1 MRNALST
8 RLTIAIMALASIASA
23 ETYSV
28 HRLNPLIPGIA
39 AANAMNGKGQVA
51 GSLEGSIGFI
61 YSPGQPLIT
70 LPGLDPSKINS
81 RGDVIGN
88 TGTGTGFFR
97 SRTGAIVMLATEPKG
112 LNDLGQFI
120 HQDGTTCVL
129 RDESGIIRM
138 MPNFGGSDI
147 TNSGRVAGSLR
158 QLVGEFTYFRPRIW
172 EPSGSLT
179 VITEPFSTQSSTLKL
194 INEKGRVLGSEFG
207 VNPRSY
213 WNSGGASSNAGA
225 MHGLS
230 LNEDGVGLGGV
241 YQSGALP
248 ALLIRPGSALLVDPM
263 IDGDGYWHT
272 QIPICRTDDGRILTL
287 ANDPFAVPSWL
298 ILTPRNR
305 FPSK

>member
-1 MRNALST
+1 MHKA
-8 RLTIAIMALASIASA
+8 LTIPLIALASIASA

-28 HRLNPLIPGIA
+28 QRLEPLIPGLA
-39 AANAMNGKGQVA
+39 LPFSMNGKGQIA
-51 GSLEGSIGFI
+51 GSLEGSVGFI
-61 YSPGQPLIT
+61 YSPGLPLVTI
-70 LPGLDPSKINS
+70 PGLQPSKINS

-88 TGTGTGFFR
+88 TGTGSGFFR

-120 HQDGTTCVL
+120 YNEPSPLQCVL

-138 MPNFGGSDI
+138 MPNFGGSDL
-147 TNSGRVAGSLR
+147 TNSGRVAGSIR
-158 QLVGEFTYFRPRIW
+158 QVVGEFTYSRPRIW
-172 EPSGSLT
+172 EPNGTLK
-179 VITEPFSTQSSTLKL
+179 VITEPFSTQSSTLYL
-194 INEKGRVLGSEFG
+194 INEKGRVFGSEYG

-230 LNEDGVGLGGV
+230 LNEDGSGLGGV
-241 YQSGALP
+241 FQSGTET
-248 ALLIRPGSALLVDPM
+248 ALLIRPGSTLLVDPM

-298 ILTPRNR
+298 VLTPRNR